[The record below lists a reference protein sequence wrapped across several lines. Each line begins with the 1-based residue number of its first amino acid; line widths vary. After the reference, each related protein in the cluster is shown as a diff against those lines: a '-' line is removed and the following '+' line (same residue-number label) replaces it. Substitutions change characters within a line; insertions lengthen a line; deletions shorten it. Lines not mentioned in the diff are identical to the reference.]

1 MGTLNPLVAGSSP
14 APVTLRDRKA
24 AVVYRQVTLVTWA
37 FAPEWLTVE
46 EASRLSGHSV
56 STIVWL
62 AREGAIDIADDTE
75 LLIEKESLR
84 EFQESLLEIA

>member
-1 MGTLNPLVAGSSP
+1 M
-14 APVTLRDRKA
+14 
-24 AVVYRQVTLVTWA
+24 YHQITLVTWA

-46 EASRLSGHSV
+46 EASRLSGYSV
-56 STIVWL
+56 NTIAWL
-62 AREGAIDIADDTE
+62 AREGAIDIADGTE